1 MTVQQP
7 CTSTTTASYST
18 YTATVTLA
26 CRDSTTALLR
36 LVSILHRR
44 GAVVD
49 DLRFH
54 SSAGQAATVT
64 AQVSLGNTGWWTLQ
78 QSLQGLV
85 EVVDVVGHP
94 RLERGTGSEPQPPR
108 WS

>member
-1 MTVQQP
+1 MTVQPP
-7 CTSTTTASYST
+7 CPTTTTASSYS
-18 YTATVTLA
+18 ATVTLA
-26 CRDSTTALLR
+26 CRESTAALLR

-49 DLRFH
+49 ELHFR
-54 SSAGQAATVT
+54 SGPGPTATVT
-64 AQVSLGNTGWWTLQ
+64 AQVSLGNTDWWTLQ

-94 RLERGTGSEPQPPR
+94 RLERDTG
-108 WS
+108 

>member
-1 MTVQQP
+1 MTVEQQCSSAP
-7 CTSTTTASYST
+7 HAGADHGHT

-26 CRDSTTALLR
+26 CSEGTTALLR

-49 DLRFH
+49 QLSFR
-54 SSAGQAATVT
+54 SGVGQAATVT
-64 AQVSLGNTGWWTLQ
+64 AQVALGNTGWWTLQ

-85 EVVDVVGHP
+85 EVVDVAVRP
-94 RLERGTGSEPQPPR
+94 RLETQAR
-108 WS
+108 

>member
-1 MTVQQP
+1 MTVEQQ
-7 CTSTTTASYST
+7 CSSATGSRSSSDHGYT

-26 CRDSTTALLR
+26 CSEGTTALLR

-49 DLRFH
+49 QLSFR
-54 SSAGQAATVT
+54 SGVGQAATVT
-64 AQVSLGNTGWWTLQ
+64 AQVALGNTGWWTLQ

-85 EVVDVVGHP
+85 EVVDVAVRP
-94 RLERGTGSEPQPPR
+94 RLETQAR
-108 WS
+108 